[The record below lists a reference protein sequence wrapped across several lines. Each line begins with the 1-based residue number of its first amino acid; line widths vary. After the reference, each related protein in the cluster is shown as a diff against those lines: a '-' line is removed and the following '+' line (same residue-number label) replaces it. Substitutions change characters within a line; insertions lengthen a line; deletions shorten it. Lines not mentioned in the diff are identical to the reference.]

1 MFVHL
6 LLLTCTVACFVCGL
20 ARRVGAHRV
29 AALGQVRVRVRVRAE
44 GACAHSAWLMADM
57 LSVLQA
63 VTSAARAASSAP
75 PYMKRRQR
83 GVKCCVRAFVRT
95 VCGLVLLVDVSCLP
109 YSAAPLT
116 PRSTPRFVQMAAVK
130 AHEMRDL
137 SKGDLEKK
145 LKELKI
151 EVCVCVCVCV
161 FAIPSLSLTPRTSLP
176 PSPPLHPLLLLVIRV
191 RSCAPLALAASCS
204 VVVRSRRC

>member
-1 MFVHL
+1 
-6 LLLTCTVACFVCGL
+6 
-20 ARRVGAHRV
+20 
-29 AALGQVRVRVRVRAE
+29 
-44 GACAHSAWLMADM
+44 
-57 LSVLQA
+57 
-63 VTSAARAASSAP
+63 
-75 PYMKRRQR
+75 
-83 GVKCCVRAFVRT
+83 VRAFVRT

-151 EVCVCVCVCV
+151 EVCVCVCVRD
-161 FAIPSLSLTPRTSLP
+161 SLSLSHAPYLP
-176 PSPPLHPLLLLVIRV
+176 PPFSPSPPATVARDPCAVMCAIGIGCIMLGRCAESALLTR
-191 RSCAPLALAASCS
+191 AS
-204 VVVRSRRC
+204 